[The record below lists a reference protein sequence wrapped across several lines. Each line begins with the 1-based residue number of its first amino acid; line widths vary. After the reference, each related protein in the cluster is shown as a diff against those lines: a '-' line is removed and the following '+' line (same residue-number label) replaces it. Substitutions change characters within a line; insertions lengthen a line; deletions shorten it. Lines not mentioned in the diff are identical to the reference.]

1 LADAPLFSL
10 QQLHACLPPD
20 LREKAA
26 NCLTP
31 QAIRAFRLDARGRIE
46 AGISP
51 VGSPE
56 PASYCRLT
64 VRGLTLQPQCDRH
77 GKAWCLHT
85 AILALH
91 HLGYRPT
98 PPAAKPPPAP
108 NPQPVALG
116 YALVFECS
124 AKGAEWRVL
133 ARSTQQFVR
142 GLPAF
147 LARHTAALALPPQ
160 AAAALEALE
169 DGGDHLMIEPD
180 RVAEFLNAFWRCP
193 LLRRDGSPWH
203 WASHPRSL
211 EPLQVRLTDS
221 IQLRIPS
228 FAPMPTPQVVFP
240 GCPGFA
246 LQENTLIR
254 LPGAMADLNP
264 FLAQCGSQLNL
275 PLNAQT
281 LYQLASCRQGIQ
293 WLSPRPLLI
302 QDPEALALELRP
314 AQTELEGA
322 IVLSTPDGPV
332 DIPDLSPLQWLQP
345 RPDQPP
351 FLLRLHPAMKSRLES
366 IKQALRAP
374 WLGNRFRLPGHQAQ
388 TFLHSCRALPFP
400 VTAQKAD
407 SFFGGTRL
415 VCSIEWQESGPLYTL
430 DGMNFSHQ
438 QLQPYLL
445 DDLSGATL
453 PDGRILRF
461 DAELVALNEDLLRSA
476 SHWNRDPEQRQAWL
490 RRLQAPL
497 DLPDAPSDLP
507 EILRPYQRQGVA
519 WLLERFEAG
528 EAALLADEMG
538 LGKTVQTLHFLARL
552 PQPGPILVVVPAS
565 LLSNWQRE
573 AHQHS
578 PKLHVLIYHGSSRQT
593 QDLGSADLVL
603 TTYGILLKE
612 SASLQAL
619 PWQAVVLDEA
629 QAIKNHLSKIHQ
641 ATLAFKPGFRLALSG
656 TPMENHPGEL
666 AAIFH
671 FLLPGLTRSPQ
682 SYRRVQSTR
691 QWEFQALTTLTRPF
705 ILRRTKA
712 KVEPQL
718 PPRSEEIILLDMSE
732 EQTALHQSLLLGARQ
747 ELEHPGRPA
756 NALGILT
763 RLLRLR
769 QVACHPGLYDEGRL
783 AGRPPKFQFLLE
795 RLQEIAESGAAALVF
810 SQFTRLLRLL
820 AEDLARQDIAHLYLD
835 GSTQNRQEL
844 VDDFQSG
851 KGHAFLISLKAGGTG
866 LNLTRASYVFLL
878 DPWWNP
884 MAESQAFDRAHRIG
898 QSQKV
903 FCYRLVS
910 AASIEERVL
919 ALQNDKRALTT
930 GLWSESGWK
939 PSQAELQALL
949 SL

>member
-1 LADAPLFSL
+1 MQAA
-10 QQLHACLPPD
+10 LPPG
-20 LREKAA
+20 LLEKAA
-26 NCLTP
+26 ACLAP
-31 QAIRAFRLDARGRIE
+31 QAVRAFRLDARGRIE

-64 VRGLTLQPQCDRH
+64 VRGPTLQPQCDRH
-77 GKAWCLHT
+77 GKTWCLHT

-91 HLGYRPT
+91 HLGHQPT
-98 PPAAKPPPAP
+98 PPKIVPPPNP
-108 NPQPVALG
+108 NPPPVALG

-124 AKGAEWRVL
+124 AKGAQWRIL

-142 GLPAF
+142 SLPAF
-147 LARHTAALALPPQ
+147 LARQAHSLALPPQ
-160 AAAALEALE
+160 AIAALENLE
-169 DGGDHLMIEPD
+169 DGTDHLMIEPD

-193 LLRRDGSPWH
+193 LLRRDGSPWV
-203 WASHPRSL
+203 WTSHPRSL
-211 EPLQVRLTDS
+211 DPLQVRLTDS
-221 IQLRIPS
+221 IELHIPS
-228 FAPMPTPQVVFP
+228 FAPMPTPQTVFP

-246 LQENTLIR
+246 LLQNTLIR

-264 FLAQCGSQLNL
+264 FLARAGSQINL
-275 PLNAQT
+275 PLDAQT

-322 IVLSTPDGPV
+322 LVLSTPAGLV
-332 DIPDLSPLQWLQP
+332 DIPDSSPLQLLQP
-345 RPDQPP
+345 QPDQPP

-366 IKQALRAP
+366 IKGALRAP

-388 TFLHSCRALPFP
+388 CFLPSCLSLPFP
-400 VTAQKAD
+400 VKAQKAH

-415 VCSIEWQESGPLYTL
+415 ECSMEWHESGPLYNL
-430 DGMNFSHQ
+430 DGVNYTHQ

-461 DAELVALNEDLLRSA
+461 AAELVALNEDLLRSA
-476 SHWNRDPEQRQAWL
+476 AHWHRSPEQRLAWL

-497 DLPDAPSDLP
+497 ALPEAPSDLP

-519 WLLERFEAG
+519 WLRERFEAG

-552 PQPGPILVVVPAS
+552 PRPGRQLVIVPSS

-573 AHQHS
+573 ARQHS
-578 PKLHVLIYHGSSRQT
+578 PHLRVLIYHGSSRQSK
-593 QDLGSADLVL
+593 DMEKADLVL
-603 TTYGILLKE
+603 TTYGILLRDSK
-612 SASLQAL
+612 SLHAL

-629 QAIKNHLSKIHQ
+629 QNIKNHQSQIHE
-641 ATLAFKPGFRLALSG
+641 ATLGFTSGFRLALSG

-666 AAIFH
+666 AAIFQ

-682 SYRRVQSTR
+682 TYRKVLSTR
-691 QWEFQALTTLTRPF
+691 QWEYQALSTLTRPF

-712 KVEPQL
+712 QVEPQL
-718 PPRSEEIILLDMSE
+718 PQRSEELVLLDMSE
-732 EQTALHQSLLLGARQ
+732 GQAALHQSLLLGARH
-747 ELEHPGRPA
+747 ELQQGRST
-756 NALGILT
+756 NSLGILT

-769 QVACHPGLYDEGRL
+769 QVACHPGLYDEGRI
-783 AGRPPKFQFLLE
+783 AERPAKFQFLLE

-820 AEDLARQDIAHLYLD
+820 AEDLARQDLDHLYLD
-835 GSTQNRQEL
+835 GSTRNRQEL
-844 VDDFQSG
+844 VDAFQAG

-884 MAESQAFDRAHRIG
+884 MAENQAFDRAHRIG